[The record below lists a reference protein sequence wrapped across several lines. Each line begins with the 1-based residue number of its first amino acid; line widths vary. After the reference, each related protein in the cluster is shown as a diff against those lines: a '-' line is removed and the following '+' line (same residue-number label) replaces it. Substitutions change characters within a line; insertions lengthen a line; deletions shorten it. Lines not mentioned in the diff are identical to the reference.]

1 MNDLRPQ
8 PDLGPEPG
16 RDRPERDGGS
26 GTDPDL
32 ADVQAAQRDRRAFD
46 RLYRRYLDRVYSY
59 AFYQLGDHHEAEDV
73 TERTFLA
80 ALAGIGGFTDEGAT
94 FRSWLFRIAH
104 NTIANARR
112 SRRRR
117 RTEPISD
124 AQHHPAPGADPAGVV
139 ARADEGRLI
148 REALARIP
156 ADRRQAIVLRFVD
169 GLSAREIGAVLDR
182 SEGAARVLLHRALRD
197 LAREIG
203 PRGGEGD
210 EGSEGD
216 RL

>member
-1 MNDLRPQ
+1 MTELRPQ
-8 PDLGPEPG
+8 PDLDPNRDRPG
-16 RDRPERDGGS
+16 RDPDL

-80 ALAGIGGFTDEGAT
+80 ALAGIDGFTDEGAT

-104 NTIANARR
+104 NTIANAHR

-117 RTEPISD
+117 RTEPITD
-124 AQHHPAPGADPAGVV
+124 AQHHHAPGADPAGVV

-197 LAREIG
+197 LAGELG
-203 PRGGEGD
+203 PRGGDDGV
-210 EGSEGD
+210 GD